1 MLKTVLGKNQ
11 DIDFLFL
18 PFQKVMTKTNN
29 HVFREPMTLPLW
41 RSIYSINLMLPKE
54 DRRAM
59 LLRLFNDS
67 EPVLHNLTNKTPSAV
82 EEIESTESNDVPGED
97 SEMGVI
103 SNAEVIGRTE
113 EEIIKS
119 ENLIRGEEQEDLVT
133 RRETYQL
140 DGDEEDRFNT
150 TV

>member
-1 MLKTVLGKNQ
+1 
-11 DIDFLFL
+11 
-18 PFQKVMTKTNN
+18 
-29 HVFREPMTLPLW
+29 
-41 RSIYSINLMLPKE
+41 MLPKE